1 MIQALLASLGRIAA
15 VARNTF
21 IEAGRNR
28 AFLGLGI
35 AAIGLVATSIV
46 LSSLALSDQKA
57 RVLVDFG
64 LFAIGL
70 LQTTIAIVMGIIL
83 VYKEIDRKTF
93 YLVLPKPVRRSEV
106 IAGKFVGLA
115 GILLV
120 SVTVM
125 GIAWAASLAARGV
138 PLRFDMV
145 RALSLVWMESAVV
158 TAAAIFFSSFATPVM
173 SGVFTAGVFL
183 AGRTLYILSEHLSA
197 TKGVLAGDGLARGIA
212 VGALAVLPDLSVFNA
227 SRELIL
233 EVPIGWDYVL
243 SSLAYCGGYC
253 LFFGGLAMLLFRRRD
268 FV

>member
-1 MIQALLASLGRIAA
+1 MMGALLASLGRMHA

-35 AAIGLVATSIV
+35 AAVGLVATSIV
-46 LSSLALSDQKA
+46 VSSLALADQRS

-64 LFAIGL
+64 LFSIGL
-70 LQTTIAIVMGIIL
+70 LQTTIAIVLGIIL

-106 IAGKFVGLA
+106 LAGKFAGLA
-115 GILLV
+115 GILAV
-120 SVTVM
+120 SIVVM
-125 GIAWAASLAARGV
+125 GLAWILSLLSQGV
-138 PLRFDMV
+138 VLRPDMV
-145 RALSLVWMESAVV
+145 KALLLVWMESAVV
-158 TAAAIFFSSFATPVM
+158 TAAALFFSSFATPVM

-183 AGRTLYILSEHLSA
+183 AGRTLFILAEHLAA
-197 TKGVLAGDGLARGIA
+197 TKGALASDGIARAIA

-233 EVPIGWDYVL
+233 DVPIVWDYVL
-243 SSLAYCGGYC
+243 SSFVYCCGYC
-253 LFFGGLAMLLFRRRD
+253 VFFGSFAMLLFRRRD